1 MAERMLQFVRVAQ
14 ENPQSGMSPPARLF
28 DFDEIYARF
37 APPQAAVRPA
47 VAANAGVPFCQVHCP
62 FQQHPGLAE
71 THRRGQPGR
80 SLRSS
85 VGHQ

>member
-1 MAERMLQFVRVAQ
+1 
-14 ENPQSGMSPPARLF
+14 
-28 DFDEIYARF
+28 
-37 APPQAAVRPA
+37 
-47 VAANAGVPFCQVHCP
+47 VPFCQVHCP